1 MENKDELLGL
11 KILVDYVKKQSN
23 WEKQLHKGKF
33 LNLSRLTMANM
44 DFSKVDTFEFNKLI
58 RSV

>member
-23 WEKQLHKGKF
+23 WEKQLHKGRF
-33 LNLSRLTMANM
+33 LNLSRLTMASM
-44 DFSKVDTFEFNKLI
+44 DFSKVDTFEFSKLI